1 VREAVTVLG
10 SDGSDGSDGRARD
23 LRNKALGAHGEALTA
38 RWYEARGYR
47 VIERNWRCRE
57 GEIDLIV
64 ALANT
69 VVFCEVKTRR
79 SADYGLPA
87 EAVDRRKQQ
96 KIRLT
101 AAAWLRETGTRPTSM
116 RFDVASVVQREV
128 SVIEAAF

>member
-1 VREAVTVLG
+1 VREAVTVL
-10 SDGSDGSDGRARD
+10 GSDGSDGRARD

-38 RWYEARGYR
+38 RWYQARGYR
-47 VIERNWRCRE
+47 VLDRNWHCRE

-64 ALANT
+64 ALADT

-87 EAVDRRKQQ
+87 EAVDRRKQR
-96 KIRLT
+96 KVR
-101 AAAWLRETGTRPTSM
+101 AAAATWLRETSSRPAVI

>member
-1 VREAVTVLG
+1 M
-10 SDGSDGSDGRARD
+10 DGSGGSARD
-23 LRNKALGAHGEALTA
+23 LSNKALGAHGETLTA

-47 VIERNWRCRE
+47 VLDRNWHCRE

-87 EAVDRRKQQ
+87 EAVDWRKQ
-96 KIRLT
+96 RRVRT
-101 AAAWLRETGTRPTSM
+101 AATAWMQATGRRPATI
-116 RFDVASVVQREV
+116 RFDVASVVQRQV
-128 SVIEAAF
+128 TIIEAAF